1 VNRNGEVMLP
11 GWQAFDTH
19 NNSFLAYRPIGKM
32 PRQPLKRPLDGHN
45 LDAGAG
51 HLLAQLRHQK
61 GSGLNYL
68 KIFKNGYHKLRVSWK
83 HIKEEDY
90 LFVMKLRTETNS
102 MELSPS

>member
-1 VNRNGEVMLP
+1 MLP

-51 HLLAQLRHQK
+51 HLLAQLRDQK
-61 GSGLNYL
+61 KKKKKKKKSGLFSFVL
-68 KIFKNGYHKLRVSWK
+68 LRQ
-83 HIKEEDY
+83 
-90 LFVMKLRTETNS
+90 
-102 MELSPS
+102 